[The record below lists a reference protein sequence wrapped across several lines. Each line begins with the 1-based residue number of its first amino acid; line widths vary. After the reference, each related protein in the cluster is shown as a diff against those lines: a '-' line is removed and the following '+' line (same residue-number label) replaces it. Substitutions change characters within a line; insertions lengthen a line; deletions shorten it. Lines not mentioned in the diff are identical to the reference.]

1 MDRNVRDE
9 RYGVG
14 GRGRGAYRLRLW
26 EIVERERARGVGG
39 DCGEDDDDDDET
51 GSQRTVRGGETNGG
65 VCRCEPPHLAERCR
79 SWEADAHETIIEYPA
94 QGAPDPNR
102 EVVGA
107 TPVSGRFPIVVYVHG
122 YGAHA
127 DDPYLH
133 PWAAAGFIAVSPKFP
148 LTNTDTP
155 GGPNLSD
162 ITNEPADVSFVLSQV
177 LRLAPRD
184 SDLQRIIDPTSIGVM
199 GASAGATVAFQVT
212 YPLGTRDKRIKAAIE
227 QSGGCQCPSD
237 TFPVGVQVPL
247 MVMHGTLDPAAP
259 YQWSTREYAAARSPK
274 DFVSLVGAKHVQ
286 YDEPWLSISE
296 RASIDFFDR
305 YLKTQN
311 AALHQLATDANVP
324 GRARLQQG

>member
-1 MDRNVRDE
+1 
-9 RYGVG
+9 
-14 GRGRGAYRLRLW
+14 
-26 EIVERERARGVGG
+26 
-39 DCGEDDDDDDET
+39 
-51 GSQRTVRGGETNGG
+51 
-65 VCRCEPPHLAERCR
+65 
-79 SWEADAHETIIEYPA
+79 
-94 QGAPDPNR
+94 
-102 EVVGA
+102 
-107 TPVSGRFPIVVYVHG
+107 VHG